1 MNKIIFANTEA
12 GFPADEQFMRVVDE
26 HRETIVQLCFALF
39 GERNVILSG
48 LEVSYTTKK
57 ENGITVHTTVV
68 NEGVVWFNR
77 DIRYVDRTELKGKVN
92 IESIFLV
99 PMVKTIKG
107 TYHNGET
114 HYTYSNNQVDIHTTP
129 IPHFSTKLSDFVMF
143 DTSFGALKSRSIE
156 HWVKNYG
163 NIKYS
168 IKASEYMGLV
178 NINGKIRLSEMTPFG
193 STVILTEPSKKYSFT
208 GYDDTVLDFPCHA
221 SYFSEK
227 YNKSF
232 DKIAMFRVF
241 SNGNTALTIPPE
253 KALPDDTN
261 LVITAYINASYI
273 AL

>member
-1 MNKIIFANTEA
+1 
-12 GFPADEQFMRVVDE
+12 
-26 HRETIVQLCFALF
+26 
-39 GERNVILSG
+39 
-48 LEVSYTTKK
+48 
-57 ENGITVHTTVV
+57 
-68 NEGVVWFNR
+68 
-77 DIRYVDRTELKGKVN
+77 
-92 IESIFLV
+92 
-99 PMVKTIKG
+99 
-107 TYHNGET
+107 
-114 HYTYSNNQVDIHTTP
+114 
-129 IPHFSTKLSDFVMF
+129 
-143 DTSFGALKSRSIE
+143 
-156 HWVKNYG
+156 
-163 NIKYS
+163 
-168 IKASEYMGLV
+168 MGLV